1 MSHPMMCTDNNKES
15 IVGYLYGEL
24 APGEQR
30 AFESH
35 LKTCA
40 ACRDEVAAL
49 GGVRDDLLAWAP
61 PECRDLPSSWSDAPI
76 VDVTP
81 MARVRAWMPAFGL
94 AAAAM
99 LVLAVSAANA
109 NIEIRYDAN
118 GLAVRTGRT
127 ASDPAG
133 AAPATEMASVGSVP
147 GVESSATVT
156 PDDLAALERRVMQT
170 FSASNTSRLGAQTVA
185 LTSDNPQLSRDV
197 RRLIEESERRTREEM
212 ANQFLA
218 IVGDLEGYRRADMLR
233 VQQMVNQIQS
243 RTGADLAQ
251 TREAVRLMLASQN
264 QTPQR

>member
-1 MSHPMMCTDNNKES
+1 MSHPMMCTENNTES

-24 APGEQR
+24 ASSEQR

-49 GGVRDDLLAWAP
+49 RGVRDDLLAWAP
-61 PECRDLPSSWSDAPI
+61 PECRDLPSSWTDAPI
-76 VDVTP
+76 VAVTP

-99 LVLAVSAANA
+99 LVLAVSAAIA

-118 GLAVRTGRT
+118 GFAVRTGRT
-127 ASDPAG
+127 AAGPAD
-133 AAPATEMASVGSVP
+133 AAPSTQVASTASVP
-147 GVESSATVT
+147 GVASSAAVT
-156 PDDLAALERRVMQT
+156 PDDLAALEQRVMQT
-170 FSASNTSRLGAQTVA
+170 FAASNTTRLGTQTVA
-185 LTSDNPQLSRDV
+185 LTSDNPQLSREV

-212 ANQFLA
+212 ANRFLA
-218 IVGDLEGYRRADMLR
+218 IVSDFEGYRRADMLR
-233 VQQMVNQIQS
+233 VQQVVNQIQS
-243 RTGADLAQ
+243 RTSSDLAQ